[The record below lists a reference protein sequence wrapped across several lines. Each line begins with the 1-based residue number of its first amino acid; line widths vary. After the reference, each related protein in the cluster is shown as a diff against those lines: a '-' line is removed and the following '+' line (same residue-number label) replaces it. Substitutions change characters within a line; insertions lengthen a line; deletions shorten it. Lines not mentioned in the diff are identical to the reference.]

1 MHRTFRPPQ
10 RIYAFTV
17 ALWAVGLVAHGA
29 WFAWSAL
36 SGPPSP
42 DLYANHLSFVLVV
55 FLLIRVPLWLIGLL
69 LILIA
74 EFVLFGRKHVFP
86 DTDST
91 CD

>member
-1 MHRTFRPPQ
+1 MRKTFHPPQ
-10 RIYAFTV
+10 RIYTV
-17 ALWAVGLVAHGA
+17 TATLWAIGLVAHGA
-29 WFAWSAL
+29 WFTWSAL

-55 FLLIRVPLWLIGLL
+55 FLLIRVPLWLVILL

-74 EFVLFGRKHVFP
+74 EFAVFGRKYALP
-86 DTDST
+86 DTDSA

>member
-1 MHRTFRPPQ
+1 MRRTFRPPQ
-10 RIYAFTV
+10 RIYTAT
-17 ALWAVGLVAHGA
+17 ALLWAVGLVAHGT
-29 WFAWSAL
+29 WFTWSAL

-42 DLYANHLSFVLVV
+42 DLYANHLSFVLVA

-74 EFVLFGRKHVFP
+74 EFAMFGRKRFLL
-86 DTDST
+86 DANSA